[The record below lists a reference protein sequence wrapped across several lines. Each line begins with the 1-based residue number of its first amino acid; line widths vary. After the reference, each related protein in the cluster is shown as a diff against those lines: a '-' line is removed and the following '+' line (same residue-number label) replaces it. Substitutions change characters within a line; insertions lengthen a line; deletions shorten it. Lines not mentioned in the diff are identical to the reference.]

1 MRFEPTALT
10 EAVRAIMVA
19 VVLMGWWPL
28 TDAQQTAW
36 IVAVSAVLAAVNR
49 ALVTP
54 NNKL

>member
-10 EAVRAIMVA
+10 EAVRALMVA

-36 IVAVSAVLAAVNR
+36 IVAVSAILAAVNR

-54 NNKL
+54 NSKL